1 MQLKTSVGVRA
12 FVNAAL
18 IFSLGFA
25 QAQTA
30 APASVDGAW
39 ARASVPGQKASGAFM
54 RITASEP
61 LQLLRAETPAAGH
74 AEVHE
79 MKMDGNVMKMRA
91 LPQLELPAGKAVE
104 LKPGGHHIMLMDLK
118 APLAK
123 DTQLPLTLVFKDAKG
138 EERRLELQVPVATM
152 APGGSGAP
160 TMLMPPMPMRKH

>member
-1 MQLKTSVGVRA
+1 MQLTTSLGARALVAAA
-12 FVNAAL
+12 FV
-18 IFSLGFA
+18 FGLGLV

-30 APASVDGAW
+30 APATVEGAW
-39 ARASVPGQKASGAFM
+39 ARATVPGQKASGAFM

-79 MKMDGNVMKMRA
+79 MKMEGGVMKMRA
-91 LPQLELPAGKAVE
+91 LPALELPVGKTVE
-104 LKPGGHHIMLMDLK
+104 LNPGGHHIMLMDLK

-138 EERRLELQVPVATM
+138 AEQRMELQLPVATK
-152 APGGSGAP
+152 APGASGAAA
-160 TMLMPPMPMRKH
+160 MPMHKH